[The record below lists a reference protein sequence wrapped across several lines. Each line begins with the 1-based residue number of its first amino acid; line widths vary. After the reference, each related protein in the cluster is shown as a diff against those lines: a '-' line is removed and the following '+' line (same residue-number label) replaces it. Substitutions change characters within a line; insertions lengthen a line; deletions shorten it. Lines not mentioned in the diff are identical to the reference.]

1 MNGLARATGA
11 PLTRRGALTGLL
23 ATGALPAWAQAISA
37 NPDVAIVGAGAAGLS
52 AARSLI
58 DHGLSVVVLEA
69 RDRIGGRAWTE
80 SETFGLPFD
89 HGCSW
94 LHAANRN
101 PFRPMADDWGYT
113 TLYHDDAAEIV
124 MVGDR
129 RATAAEEGAYGRAW
143 RALKSAVSSAGRRGE
158 DVSAA
163 SVSPRDLPW
172 IEVSEAWFGPMSMA
186 MDLENFSCADSWGLV
201 DTKPN
206 YMIREGFGTLVSQ
219 FGRGI
224 PVTLGTPVE
233 RIGWGGKDVALETTA
248 GTVRA
253 RACIITVSTGVL
265 GAGTIAFDPPLPV
278 WKQEAIAHVPMGLL
292 AKIPLQFEG
301 SRFDIPANAWLTYY
315 TEAREACF
323 FLCWPFGL
331 DVVIGWVGGS
341 FGWEL
346 AGAGE
351 AAAVDFARG
360 ELRKLL
366 GSRVDRQF
374 IKGTMTGWANDPWA
388 LGAYAAAVPGYT
400 PARKQ
405 LAQQLDDKLFFA
417 GEACA
422 GRFAMTCGGAF
433 LSGRSTARSVAT
445 SLG

>member
-1 MNGLARATGA
+1 MTKKPGIGS
-11 PLTRRGALTGLL
+11 PLTRRGALAGSL
-23 ATGALPAWAQAISA
+23 ATTALPAWAQDIPA

-58 DHGLSVVVLEA
+58 EGGLSVMVLEA

-80 SETFGLPFD
+80 SDTFGIPFD

-94 LHAANRN
+94 LHTATRN
-101 PFRPMADDWGYT
+101 PFKPMADEWGYT
-113 TLYHDDAAEIV
+113 TLYHDNAEEV
-124 MVGDR
+124 VFVGDR
-129 RATAAEEGAYGRAW
+129 RALVNEESAYGRAGS
-143 RALKSAVSSAGRRGE
+143 ALNSAVSSAGRRGE

-172 IEVSEAWFGPMSMA
+172 IETSEAKFGPMLMG
-186 MDLENFSCADSWGLV
+186 MDLEDFSCADLWGMESS
-201 DTKPN
+201 KPN
-206 YMIREGFGTLVSQ
+206 YMIREGFGTLVSR

-224 PVTLGTPVE
+224 PVKLGTPVE
-233 RIGWGGKDVALETTA
+233 RIRWGGKDVALETPA

-253 RACIITVSTGVL
+253 RACIITASTGVL

-292 AKIPLQFEG
+292 AKIPLQFKG
-301 SRFDIPANAWLTYY
+301 ARLDLPANGLLIYH

-323 FLCWPFGL
+323 FLCRPFGF
-331 DVVIGWVGGS
+331 DVMIGFVGGS

-346 AGAGE
+346 SRAGE

-360 ELRKLL
+360 ELRKML
-366 GSRVDRQF
+366 GSDIDGQF
-374 IKGTMTGWANDPWA
+374 TKGALTGWANDPWA
-388 LGAYAAAVPGYT
+388 LGAYAAAIPGYT
-400 PARKQ
+400 PARAKLSQ
-405 LAQQLDDKLFFA
+405 RLDDKLFFA

-422 GRFAMTCGGAF
+422 GRLAATCGGAF
-433 LSGRSTARSVAT
+433 LSGQSTASYVAA